1 MKDICIHRL
10 PCGRCDKFNISCD
23 LTPEDIDID
32 LNKEVLIKPLTTE
45 CDHEWYYETGVM
57 KGGIVYETY
66 RCQNCEQTKNVE
78 RLVVS
83 LN

>member
-32 LNKEVLIKPLTTE
+32 LNQEVLIKPLTTE
-45 CDHEWYYETGVM
+45 CDHEWYPHYTFIVEDGCIADTYYCTICGETKTV
-57 KGGIVYETY
+57 K
-66 RCQNCEQTKNVE
+66 RQKD
-78 RLVVS
+78 
-83 LN
+83 